1 MNTPETM
8 MTSFYD
14 VAVGLTTVLLLMAL
28 GWSVTLRRKVKEQAE
43 KLRLQLLREAELER
57 QFSDLCENAN
67 DMIYTHDMHGNF
79 TSLNKAGERIIGYGR
94 EKAVGMS
101 LREFVAPE
109 QREWFDEWV
118 EQCKAGTAPPRCE
131 LKIATPLGRRS
142 VLEVSTRLIQEEG
155 RPARIEG
162 IGRDV
167 TARKEAEE
175 ALRQSEERF
184 SRAFRLSPVAIA
196 LSTLPEGRFIDVNE
210 SFLQTFDFSREL
222 VIGRTANEL
231 SLWENDED
239 LARISKVLKDGLAVC
254 GMECK
259 FRTRSGGSRVA
270 LVFVEKIELSDATC
284 AIFITHDITDRLNLE
299 SQLRQAQ
306 KLEAV
311 GRLAAG
317 VAHDFNNLLTVIQGH
332 TQLAMARND
341 VTPAQSKS
349 LEAVSSAAQRATML
363 TRQLLTFSRQ
373 QPMEANPLELNKAI
387 SDLTKM
393 LMLLMNE
400 KVDLKYDFG
409 AGLPMVSADVTMLEQ
424 VVINL
429 AVNACDAM
437 PTGGSLTIGTR
448 TVEVDA
454 DYVKNVP
461 DSRVGRFVCLAV
473 SDTGFGMD
481 AATQARVFEPF
492 FTTKSVGKGTGLGL
506 ATVYGIVKQH
516 QGWIQLTSEVGK
528 GTTFQIF
535 FAAEGT
541 AKTQGQAA
549 ATKARPDRPPQG
561 NETVLVVEDEES
573 VSYVVQSGLRAHG
586 FRVLHAANAL
596 QAFQIYN
603 EENGQIDLLLT
614 DMVMPRG
621 MSGREL
627 AANLKALK
635 PDLKVVYTTGYS
647 REAIGPDI
655 DLREGLNFLPKPHAP
670 GKLIETVRARLA
682 A

>member
-1 MNTPETM
+1 
-8 MTSFYD
+8 
-14 VAVGLTTVLLLMAL
+14 
-28 GWSVTLRRKVKEQAE
+28 VKEQAE
-43 KLRLQLLREAELER
+43 KIRLQLLREAELEK

-109 QREWFDEWV
+109 QQEWFDQWV

-155 RPARIEG
+155 KPTRIEG

-222 VIGRTANEL
+222 VIGRTASEL

-239 LARISKVLKDGLAVC
+239 LVRISKMLKEGLAVC

-270 LVFVEKIELSDATC
+270 LVFVEKIELSNSTC

-341 VTPAQSKS
+341 VTPGQSKS

-373 QPMEANPLELNKAI
+373 QPMEAEPLELNRAV

-393 LMLLMNE
+393 LMLLVSE

-409 AGLPMVSADVTMLEQ
+409 AGLPTISADVTMLEQ

-448 TVEVDA
+448 AVDIDEA
-454 DYVKNVP
+454 YVKNVP
-461 DSRVGRFVCLAV
+461 ESRPGRFVCLAV

-481 AATQARVFEPF
+481 AATQAKVFEPF

-528 GTTFQIF
+528 GTTFQIYL
-535 FAAEGT
+535 AADETVKTETKPGT
-541 AKTQGQAA
+541 P
-549 ATKARPDRPPQG
+549 KASNRPPQG
-561 NETVLVVEDEES
+561 NETVLVVEDEEA
-573 VSYVVQSGLRAHG
+573 VSYVVQSGLRQHG

-596 QAFQIYN
+596 QALQIYN

-655 DLREGLNFLPKPHAP
+655 DLRDGLNFLPKPHAP